1 MSAPRIRPARP
12 EDADACARVLTA
24 SITALCDADH
34 RGDPAVI
41 ARWVA
46 NKTPEGVAR
55 MIAAGGVRVAELD
68 GRIAAVGE
76 VDKEEGKIT
85 LNYVDPPC
93 RRRGLSSAL
102 LAAMEAELA
111 RSGIRTARLTATAT
125 AREFYLRHGWSPVGP
140 GRAGRWIVGYPMH
153 KPLAP

>member
-1 MSAPRIRPARP
+1 MSAPRIRTARP

-34 RGDPAVI
+34 HGDPAAI

-55 MIAAGGVRVAELD
+55 MIAAGGIRVAELD

-76 VDKEEGKIT
+76 IEKAEGKIT
-85 LNYVDPPC
+85 LNYVDPA
-93 RRRGLSSAL
+93 RRGRGLSSAL

-125 AREFYLRHGWSPVGP
+125 ARDFYLKHGWQPAGP
-140 GRAGRWIVGYPMH
+140 GRAGRWIVGYPMQ
-153 KPLAP
+153 KRLDP